1 MIALVPHCG
10 FLSETSRMLAIGQA
24 LKARGEPVVFAT
36 HGGPYQHVIEDAG
49 FELTVLP
56 PTMDTDRCARYI
68 RDLCQ
73 IGRPGL
79 RLQPHDEVRQSVDAE
94 AGFFRQHDVR
104 AVVIGFTLTVYLSSR
119 VVGIPVV
126 TSHGGSYVPPVLE
139 RGLAPVPTQMPIPG
153 TEWLPEVAK
162 RWLANGRTDR
172 MAAPVSFL
180 NDVAREL
187 GVDPVPTL
195 AALMLGDLTLV
206 TDLPEVL
213 GVPEEALHAW
223 RPRRPQAY
231 RPGTQLRYT
240 GPLYATLDLPVPE
253 TVAAALDRSRP
264 TVLVVLSSSTPGML
278 REVSARVQA
287 TGARVIVGAT
297 IHDFGAPPGGD
308 IVVAGLLPNHRVMPA
323 VDAVVCMGGQ
333 GTVQTAM
340 ASGTPLVGIPL
351 HPEQELNVDLAVRQG
366 MGLAV
371 APRHAG
377 TERLTAAVR
386 RVLDDPGFRIE
397 ARRVQ
402 GLYAGVE
409 GAARAAQAI
418 QTYLAERDGGRT
430 SRPIHGPGKAPAL
443 LSAAPL
449 PRPASAAPSPARCSA
464 TLPR

>member
-10 FLSETSRMLAIGQA
+10 FLSETSRMLAIGRA
-24 LKARGEPVVFAT
+24 LRARGEPVVFAT

-56 PTMDTDRCARYI
+56 PAMNADRCARYL

-79 RLQPHDEVRQSVDAE
+79 RLQPRDEVRQSVDAE
-94 AGFFRQHDVR
+94 VAFFRQHEAR

-119 VVGIPVV
+119 VAGIPVV

-153 TEWLPEVAK
+153 TEWLPDSVK

-172 MAAPVSFL
+172 MAGPVRFL
-180 NDVAREL
+180 NDVAADL
-187 GVDPVPTL
+187 GVAPVPTL

-206 TDLPEVL
+206 TDVPEVL
-213 GVPEEALHAW
+213 GVPEAALHAW
-223 RPRRPQAY
+223 QPRRPQAY

-240 GPLYATLDLPVPE
+240 GPLYATLDLPVPD
-253 TVAAALDRSRP
+253 TVAAALDRCRP
-264 TVLVVLSSSTPGML
+264 TVLVVLSSSTPQML
-278 REVSARVQA
+278 REVVARVQA

-297 IHDFGAPPGGD
+297 IHDIGALPAGD
-308 IVVAGLLPNHRVMPA
+308 TVVAGLLPNHRVMPA

-340 ASGTPLVGIPL
+340 VSGTPLVGVPL

-377 TERLTAAVR
+377 TERLTAAVN
-386 RVLDDPGFRIE
+386 RVLGDPAFKVE

-402 GLYAGVE
+402 ALYAGID

-418 QTYLAERDGGRT
+418 HAYLPEHDVGRTFAERA
-430 SRPIHGPGKAPAL
+430 RPSGARPVQ
-443 LSAAPL
+443 AA
-449 PRPASAAPSPARCSA
+449 A
-464 TLPR
+464 